1 MGARRRRVN
10 QQAAAGLVDQAD
22 YFDSDRIV
30 KIPAKKDRTWYQ
42 LAVALLLAAVII
54 VWGTLYVIHKALKH

>member
-10 QQAAAGLVDQAD
+10 QQAAAGLLDHTD

-30 KIPAKKDRTWYQ
+30 KTPAKRDRTWYH
-42 LAVALLLAAVII
+42 LAAALLLAAI
-54 VWGTLYVIHKALKH
+54 VTLGGTLYVIHKALKH